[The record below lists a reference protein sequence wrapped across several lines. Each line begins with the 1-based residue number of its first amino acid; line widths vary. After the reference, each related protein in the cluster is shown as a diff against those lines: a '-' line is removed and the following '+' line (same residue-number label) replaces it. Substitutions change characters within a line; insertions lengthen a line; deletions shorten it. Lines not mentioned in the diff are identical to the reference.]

1 MFKQEPSNRYDIE
14 WFKEHLDEYEKAYFG
29 IQGATNI
36 KIRNAVERNFE
47 DEEIVLKRLNKGIID
62 PTVVA
67 WKAGRLSNKVIDTDQ
82 ERIILNGYGNP
93 IDIDELIKYLNR
105 IEDEKSKLNL
115 SPVKTKTVLEYI
127 EQFGGCYKVL
137 SKVCAPVPKNVGA
150 VYIINLLFFLSKGE
164 YPIYDKF
171 AHVALKALALGVPP
185 CYAFVG
191 SAPDKGEAKKVKSM
205 YLDYVNLI
213 ASLIGFE
220 AYSKDRKWDRAL
232 WAYGHA
238 R

>member
-1 MFKQEPSNRYDIE
+1 MFKREVSDRYDVE
-14 WFKEHLDEYEKAYFG
+14 WFKRHLDEYEKAYFG
-29 IQGATNI
+29 IQGDTNV
-36 KIRNAVERNFE
+36 KIRNTVERSFE
-47 DEEIVLKRLNKGIID
+47 DEEIVQKRLNKGIID

-67 WKAGRLSNKVIDTDQ
+67 WKAGRLSSKVIDTKQ

-93 IDIDELIKYLNR
+93 IDIDELKRYLNR

-115 SPVKTKTVLEYI
+115 SPVKTNTVLEYI
-127 EQFGGCYKVL
+127 EQFGECYKVL
-137 SKVCAPVPKNVGA
+137 SKVCAPIPKNVGA

-171 AHVALKALALGVPP
+171 AHVALKALSLGVSPS
-185 CYAFVG
+185 YAFVG
-191 SAPDKGEAKKVKSM
+191 GAPEKGEIKKVKSM
-205 YLDYVNLI
+205 YLDYVSLI
-213 ASLIGFE
+213 DSLIGLE
-220 AYSKDRKWDRAL
+220 VYGKDRKWDRAL